1 MLATSTFLF
10 AWKMFLWITTVEA
23 INSSSTKNQ
32 AAKPEN
38 WVQFVI
44 CTMCSLLA
52 EYIFQKPFIWVT
64 SPNLGFFRKTQQV
77 LSSMKKTTFL
87 HSGREVLQRGTARPC
102 QTSLTM
108 KWWKTKD
115 RLWSVSGERHWDI
128 CTLQHWQSPLQ
139 VWKGSSFWGKG
150 AFIH

>member
-32 AAKPEN
+32 TAKPEN

-44 CTMCSLLA
+44 CTMCRLLP

-64 SPNLGFFRKTQQV
+64 SPNLGFFKKTQQV
-77 LSSMKKTTFL
+77 LYSIKKPFL
-87 HSGREVLQRGTARPC
+87 HSGRQAPARPC

-108 KWWKTKD
+108 KCWKTKD
-115 RLWSVSGERHWDI
+115 KLWSVSGERPWDI

-139 VWKGSSFWGKG
+139 VWKGSSFWGKQ
-150 AFIH
+150 AFVQ